1 MKNEF
6 KRLWKNEVIG
16 GQKVT
21 TVRVKILPKI
31 VDERIILQDNIVL
44 IHDGITSKKMKSIRI
59 NTYVLTSTGI
69 VENANYVDKLPI
81 THLYLRLYITQKFEF
96 SNKFI
101 ASIPKEVRRFVVE
114 ALNDYFK
121 IDEKFD
127 REYFTKYL
135 SNYLKRR
142 TDIDAYQMFRA
153 INTGDVLKVESLIKN
168 LPLEYQ
174 VIVLR
179 MLAHKLDDLISNLKN
194 V

>member
-1 MKNEF
+1 MENEF

>member
-81 THLYLRLYITQKFEF
+81 THLYLRLYITQKFEL

-101 ASIPKEVRRFVVE
+101 ASIPKEVRRFVVK

-135 SNYLKRR
+135 SNYLKSR

>member
-1 MKNEF
+1 MENEF

-81 THLYLRLYITQKFEF
+81 THLYLRLYITQKFEL

-135 SNYLKRR
+135 SNYLKSR

>member
-1 MKNEF
+1 MENEF

-81 THLYLRLYITQKFEF
+81 THLYLRLYITQKFEL

-101 ASIPKEVRRFVVE
+101 ASIPKEVRRFVVK

-135 SNYLKRR
+135 SNYLKSR

-179 MLAHKLDDLISNLKN
+179 MLAHKLNDEISNLKN

>member
-1 MKNEF
+1 M
-6 KRLWKNEVIG
+6 
-16 GQKVT
+16 T

-135 SNYLKRR
+135 SNYLKSR

>member
-127 REYFTKYL
+127 REYFTKSL

>member
-1 MKNEF
+1 M
-6 KRLWKNEVIG
+6 
-16 GQKVT
+16 
-21 TVRVKILPKI
+21 
-31 VDERIILQDNIVL
+31 
-44 IHDGITSKKMKSIRI
+44 
-59 NTYVLTSTGI
+59 
-69 VENANYVDKLPI
+69 
-81 THLYLRLYITQKFEF
+81 YLRLYITQKFEF